1 MTRAEIQRRILNVR
15 VAEENLREVIQAN
28 VPRGFVRRLALEL
41 SRKAFAEAVAGIQ
54 KRHSS

>member
-1 MTRAEIQRRILNVR
+1 MR